1 MTPPHRRTGRSAGTA
16 SPGSSARESS
26 TDPAPGAPAEDV
38 VPPPAPEELEDLLDA
53 RDRRQA
59 RGRKAAGPTRDPVE
73 AAVPDAPAVD
83 AAPTDPVDG

>member
-1 MTPPHRRTGRSAGTA
+1 
-16 SPGSSARESS
+16 
-26 TDPAPGAPAEDV
+26 
-38 VPPPAPEELEDLLDA
+38 PAPEELEDLLDA

-59 RGRKAAGPTRDPVE
+59 RGRKAAGPTRDPVD